1 MQKSRQESREL
12 DLSSYVRPLEEFKHD
27 LTQLLKDNSS
37 CHVDKMKNKSMVYES
52 ISTIGKKPMVAWAP
66 LEVVKIEQWGI

>member
-1 MQKSRQESREL
+1 MQKSQQESREL
-12 DLSSYVRPLEEFKHD
+12 DLSSYVRPLEELKHD

-37 CHVDKMKNKSMVYES
+37 CHVDKMNKRMVYKS
-52 ISTIGKKPMVAWAP
+52 ISTIEKKPMVAWAP